1 MDGRC
6 SMPGQYGG
14 DVQERKEEH
23 REDVRDRK
31 EDMRDDM
38 HDMKDNR

>member
-1 MDGRC
+1 VANQYPQCPQGGGR
-6 SMPGQYGG
+6 SQQ
-14 DVQERKEEH
+14 DTEEH

-38 HDMKDNR
+38 HDNR